1 MALIIRLLFLA
12 ALVWLGYRL
21 FRHLMGGG
29 KALPP
34 APGGDDATTSTPET
48 MQRCAQCGVHLPVG
62 ESTHSRGQVFCSE
75 AHRDAWLRDHPQA

>member
-1 MALIIRLLFLA
+1 MALLIRLLFLA
-12 ALVWLGYRL
+12 VMVWLGYRL

-34 APGGDDATTSTPET
+34 ASGDDGGTRPPEA